1 MSTHTFTMKRLLAIL
16 AILTGAVAAELT
28 QPVQC
33 GLTCRS
39 QPLRQR
45 RGL

>member
-1 MSTHTFTMKRLLAIL
+1 MSTQTFTMKRLLAIL
-16 AILTGAVAAELT
+16 AILTGAVTAELT

-33 GLTCRS
+33 GLACHS
-39 QPLRQR
+39 QPWRKR